1 MRNDHFAGVT
11 TEEMKRRIAS
21 ARLGRI
27 NTKIAQMKFIDG
39 EDNVDI
45 AAAFPKRDR
54 CSRTSVGRR
63 LKDIMK
69 ALDSVK

>member
-1 MRNDHFAGVT
+1 
-11 TEEMKRRIAS
+11 
-21 ARLGRI
+21 
-27 NTKIAQMKFIDG
+27 MKFIDG

-54 CSRTSVGRR
+54 CSRPTVVRL
-63 LKDIMK
+63 LKDIVK